1 MCDVI
6 FEDNHLLV
14 AVKPQN
20 IPVQLDSSNDA
31 DFLSMLKNYLKKNI
45 TSRAM
50 FTLGLFID
58 LIDQLAG

>member
-31 DFLSMLKNYLKKNI
+31 DFLSMLNEKLSKKR
-45 TSRAM
+45 T
-50 FTLGLFID
+50 
-58 LIDQLAG
+58 